1 MRTAAVILI
10 VAALGLAGLTFFLV
24 QTYLDDQIVEVAIF
38 DEPAAV
44 EVVVADRDLPA
55 GSVIEPSRVRWQAW
69 PDDSVDDAYVVQR
82 SGVGEGQIDDLVGS
96 VVRRAIAAGEP
107 ITASKVFKR
116 ENAGFLAGMLRPG
129 MRAVSI
135 TVTAASGAAGFILPN
150 DRVDVVLSSEWREKS
165 EELGAIVRRFSE
177 TILYD
182 VRVLAIDQSTDDVE
196 DSAQVSETATLE
208 ITQKQAEMV
217 AVATSM
223 GRLSLA
229 LRSLTPGPGDSFYG
243 DSFTSDREVS
253 RALGGRFSDAE
264 RRAQPAPEPVVVKAP
279 TKKPVVKAST
289 KRIRTK
295 TVQVYRSSEV
305 STLEFK
311 R

>member
-1 MRTAAVILI
+1 MRTAAVILV
-10 VAALGLAGLTFFLV
+10 VAALGFAGLTFFLV
-24 QTYLDDQIVEVAIF
+24 QNYLDGQTQSAAVA
-38 DEPAAV
+38 DPEAAAV
-44 EVVVADRDLPA
+44 EVVVAGRDLPA

-82 SGVGEGQIDDLVGS
+82 NGVGEGLIDNLIGS

-116 ENAGFLAGMLRPG
+116 EDAGFLAGMLRPG

-135 TVTAASGAAGFILPN
+135 KVTAASGAAGFILPG

-165 EELGAIVRRFSE
+165 EDLGPIIRRFSE

-182 VRVLAIDQSTDDVE
+182 VRVLAIDQSMDDVE
-196 DSAQVSETATLE
+196 ENAQVSETATLE
-208 ITQKQAEMV
+208 ILPKQAEMV
-217 AVATSM
+217 AVASSM
-223 GRLSLA
+223 GKLSLS
-229 LRSLTPGPGDSFYG
+229 LRSLTPGPADSFYG

-253 RALGGRFSDAE
+253 RALGGRFADAE
-264 RRAQPAPEPVVVKAP
+264 RRAEPVPEPEPVVATV
-279 TKKPVVKAST
+279 TKVR
-289 KRIRTK
+289 RII
-295 TVQVYRSSEV
+295 TVQVYRSSEG

-311 R
+311 Q